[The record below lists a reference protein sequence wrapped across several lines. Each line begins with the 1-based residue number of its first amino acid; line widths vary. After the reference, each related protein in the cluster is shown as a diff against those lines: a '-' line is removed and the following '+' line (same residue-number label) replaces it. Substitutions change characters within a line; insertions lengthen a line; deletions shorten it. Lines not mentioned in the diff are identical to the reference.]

1 MQDDIFILP
10 AREPTGPGR
19 TSTHNLPAQLT
30 PLIGREQEVTTACT
44 LLRRPY
50 VRLVTLTGTGGVG
63 KTRLALQVAADLI
76 DDFTDGFSFILLA
89 LISDPGLVIPTIAQ
103 TFDLKESGAQP
114 LLDLLKAF
122 LQDKHLL
129 LVLDNFEQVL
139 MAAPQL
145 AELLKVCSHLKLLVT
160 SRVALHLYGEHEFLV
175 SPLALPD
182 LKQLPEPEALVQYA
196 AVTLFLQRAQA
207 VKPAF
212 QLTAINARAIAEIC
226 VRLDGLPLAIE
237 LAAARIKLFS
247 PQALLKR
254 LEHRFQVLT
263 SGAQDAPVRQQ
274 TLRNAIE
281 WSYNLLHV
289 EEQLLFRRL
298 AVFVGGC
305 TLEAL
310 GALCSFLDDGDAVVQ
325 VLDGVTSLLDKNLVQ
340 QTEQE
345 GEELW
350 LLMLETLREYGLE
363 MLATSG
369 ETEATRQAHAQ
380 YYLKLGEE
388 AEPELR
394 GPQQV
399 VWLNRLEQE
408 HENLRAALSWSLE
421 QRETEMAL
429 QLGGALWR
437 FWNIHSHF
445 SEGHTFLERAVTA
458 SEGSVTTA
466 RAKAL
471 YGAAWLA
478 WSQDDLDRAQQR
490 GEESLA
496 LYRKL
501 GDQPGTASLLELMGA
516 VAWKRNDVATAR
528 TFHEESAALFTKLG
542 DRESALWP
550 LMLSA
555 IMMGWQ
561 GEYERSRALLE
572 EIVAM
577 FRQVGSKRGV
587 ARALF
592 RLAWVILL
600 AQGDTVAARP
610 LLEEGLALFQE
621 VGDKQGIAVML
632 DLSSEVS
639 LHEGDFDTARSLLE
653 ESLALYREIGSP
665 YDVVEALP
673 YLARII
679 AFQGDHAAARALY
692 EESLTLI
699 GEIGSQLLTPFAL
712 EGLASVVALQGE
724 AGWAARLWGA
734 AEALRQA
741 MGTPLPPLYRA
752 DYEQAVASARTHL
765 GEQAFAVAW
774 AQGRAMTW
782 EEVLATQEPAMPKPA
797 PAGKSSPPPAMARVT
812 YPDGL
817 TAREVEVLRLV
828 AQGLKDTEVAGRL
841 IISPRT
847 VHAHLSSIYSKLGIT
862 SRNAATHYAIEH
874 KLT

>member
-1 MQDDIFILP
+1 MQDNIFILP

-44 LLRRPY
+44 LLRRPN

-182 LKQLPEPEALVQYA
+182 LEQLPEPEALVQYA

-369 ETEATRQAHAQ
+369 ET
-380 YYLKLGEE
+380 
-388 AEPELR
+388 
-394 GPQQV
+394 
-399 VWLNRLEQE
+399 
-408 HENLRAALSWSLE
+408 LS
-421 QRETEMAL
+421 
-429 QLGGALWR
+429 
-437 FWNIHSHF
+437 
-445 SEGHTFLERAVTA
+445 
-458 SEGSVTTA
+458 
-466 RAKAL
+466 
-471 YGAAWLA
+471 
-478 WSQDDLDRAQQR
+478 
-490 GEESLA
+490 
-496 LYRKL
+496 
-501 GDQPGTASLLELMGA
+501 P
-516 VAWKRNDVATAR
+516 
-528 TFHEESAALFTKLG
+528 
-542 DRESALWP
+542 
-550 LMLSA
+550 
-555 IMMGWQ
+555 
-561 GEYERSRALLE
+561 
-572 EIVAM
+572 
-577 FRQVGSKRGV
+577 
-587 ARALF
+587 
-592 RLAWVILL
+592 
-600 AQGDTVAARP
+600 
-610 LLEEGLALFQE
+610 
-621 VGDKQGIAVML
+621 
-632 DLSSEVS
+632 
-639 LHEGDFDTARSLLE
+639 
-653 ESLALYREIGSP
+653 
-665 YDVVEALP
+665 
-673 YLARII
+673 
-679 AFQGDHAAARALY
+679 
-692 EESLTLI
+692 
-699 GEIGSQLLTPFAL
+699 
-712 EGLASVVALQGE
+712 
-724 AGWAARLWGA
+724 
-734 AEALRQA
+734 
-741 MGTPLPPLYRA
+741 
-752 DYEQAVASARTHL
+752 
-765 GEQAFAVAW
+765 
-774 AQGRAMTW
+774 
-782 EEVLATQEPAMPKPA
+782 
-797 PAGKSSPPPAMARVT
+797 
-812 YPDGL
+812 
-817 TAREVEVLRLV
+817 
-828 AQGLKDTEVAGRL
+828 
-841 IISPRT
+841 
-847 VHAHLSSIYSKLGIT
+847 
-862 SRNAATHYAIEH
+862 
-874 KLT
+874 